1 MKKGIIL
8 IFLIYQCFSVFGYE
22 LGKKISF
29 GSSLSYF
36 KIYEDSKEI
45 AQIYF
50 LDPSSKYHFFSVESN
65 PTVFNHLSLGI
76 DTLAKSK
83 NINPSYAILA
93 DFSKLVKV
101 DGKIS
106 FAYIWNS
113 IGVLVFAPDYLR
125 KMRILNP
132 NYVSQR
138 FFMETEINGKEFYSV
153 IILNRATDID
163 IVKKIVSETNGLT
176 LKKFKLYSLLNFPMA
191 LMTFGKKDTLVY
203 ESHKNIKKYS
213 CLFLTGK

>member
-8 IFLIYQCFSVFGYE
+8 ILLICQCFLAFGYE

-65 PTVFNHLSLGI
+65 PTTFNHLSLGI
-76 DTLAKSK
+76 DTLAALKK
-83 NINPSYAILA
+83 INPSYAILA
-93 DFSKLVKV
+93 DFSKPVKV

-106 FAYIWNS
+106 FGYIWNS
-113 IGVLVFAPDYLR
+113 IGVLVFAPDYLKR
-125 KMRILNP
+125 VHILNP
-132 NYVSQR
+132 NDVSQR

-153 IILNRATDID
+153 IIFSRATDIK

-176 LKKFKLYSLLNFPMA
+176 LKKFKLYSLLNFPLA

-203 ESHKNIKKYS
+203 ESNKNIKKYS

>member
-8 IFLIYQCFSVFGYE
+8 ILLLYQCFLAFGYE
-22 LGKKISF
+22 LGKKVSF
-29 GSSLSYF
+29 GGSLSYF

-50 LDPSSKYHFFSVESN
+50 LDPSSKYHFFSIEST
-65 PTVFNHLSLGI
+65 PTVFNHLSSGI
-76 DTLAKSK
+76 DTLAMSK

-93 DFSKLVKV
+93 DFSKPIKI

-106 FAYIWNS
+106 FGYIWHS
-113 IGVLVFAPDYLR
+113 IGVLVFAPEYL
-125 KMRILNP
+125 KKVRILNP
-132 NYVSQR
+132 NNISQR

-153 IILNRATDID
+153 IIFNKATDID
-163 IVKKIVSETNGLT
+163 LVKKIVSETKGLN
-176 LKKFKLYSLLNFPMA
+176 LQKFKLYSLLNFPMA
-191 LMTFGKKDTLVY
+191 LMTFGKKDTIIY

>member
-1 MKKGIIL
+1 MRKGIIL
-8 IFLIYQCFSVFGYE
+8 ILLLCQCSLALGYE
-22 LGKKISF
+22 LGKKVSF
-29 GSSLSYF
+29 GSSLYYF
-36 KIYEDSKEI
+36 KICEESKEI

-65 PTVFNHLSLGI
+65 PTVFNHLNSGI
-76 DTLAKSK
+76 DTLAIAK
-83 NINPSYAILA
+83 NISPSYAILA
-93 DFSKLVKV
+93 DFSKAVKV

-106 FAYIWNS
+106 FGYIWNS
-113 IGVLVFAPDYLR
+113 IGVLVFAPEYL
-125 KMRILNP
+125 KKVRILNP
-132 NYVSQR
+132 NNVSQR

-153 IILNRATDID
+153 IIFNRPTDID
-163 IVKKIVSETNGLT
+163 IVKKIVSETKGLT
-176 LKKFKLYSLLNFPMA
+176 LKKFKLYSLLNFPLA